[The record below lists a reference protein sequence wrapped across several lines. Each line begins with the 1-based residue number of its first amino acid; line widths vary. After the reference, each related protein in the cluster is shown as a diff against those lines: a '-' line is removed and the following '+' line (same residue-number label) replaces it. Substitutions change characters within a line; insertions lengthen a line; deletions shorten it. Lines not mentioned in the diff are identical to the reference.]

1 MVNFVKPQKSNS
13 GSQYWLSQVNGK
25 VYETTGIPEHG
36 FTSEINAIPIYDS
49 TIYNSN
55 LQKIESAKQEGNLNQ
70 SFVDGLSS
78 PSIDPQLD
86 NAISE
91 YNSLVNRGNFREAA
105 MLATDNESVDVVK
118 IHAQL
123 YGLKTKEH
131 VATALAKR
139 IASEETILNFDKFLK
154 MSGLEELGDLEMPK
168 VKNGGYERVR
178 LITRNYGGMIQI
190 TDQAMRR
197 NVHNPLEDSTKVLND
212 RVEQSKAFV
221 VVDELVNNLN
231 TTTGTAWDTFVSG
244 TDRSTNSPKKDI
256 VNVVDTSIQ
265 DEDVG
270 GIFTHLGLHTNGGS
284 IYEDNSFI
292 RGIVA
297 PVKDA
302 DIDPHLKPL
311 AKFPGATLVQD
322 SFIPQEDAI
331 LVDASSSE
339 ACCILLEGPVQIGSK
354 VGDFLKERTYG
365 VISYHSA
372 TVLNKRTGILL
383 QSVYTALTPAT

>member
-13 GSQYWLSQVNGK
+13 NSQTWFNQVDKK
-25 VYETTGIPEHG
+25 VYETTGTPEHG
-36 FTSEINAIPIYDS
+36 FTNEINAIPIFDAV
-49 TIYNSN
+49 IYNSN
-55 LQKIESAKQEGNLNQ
+55 LKLIEAAKQEGTFNQ
-70 SFVDGLSS
+70 SFVDGLPN

-86 NAISE
+86 NAMAE
-91 YNSLVNRGNFREAA
+91 YNSLVGGSHFREAA
-105 MLATDNESVDVVK
+105 MLATDNEVVDVVK
-118 IHAQL
+118 IHSQL

-131 VATALAKR
+131 VAVSLAKR

-154 MSGLEELGDLEMPK
+154 MSGLEELGELEMPK
-168 VKNGGYERVR
+168 VKNGGYERV
-178 LITRNYGGMIQI
+178 LLATRNYGGMIQI

-197 NVHNPLEDSTKVLND
+197 NIHNPLEDSTKVLND

-221 VVDELVNNLN
+221 VVNELVNSLD
-231 TTTGTAWDTFVSG
+231 TVAASAWDTFVSG
-244 TDRSTNSPKKDI
+244 TDRSTNSPKKDL
-256 VNVVDTSIQ
+256 VNIIDTSIKL
-265 DEDVG
+265 EDVG
-270 GIFTHLGLHTNGGS
+270 GEFTHMGLHTNGGS

-292 RGIVA
+292 RGIVE

-302 DIDPHLKPL
+302 DINPHLKPL
-311 AKFPGATLVQD
+311 AKFPGTMLVQD

-331 LVDASSSE
+331 VVDASSSE

-372 TVLNKRTGILL
+372 TVLNKQTGRLVTGI
-383 QSVYTALTPAT
+383 YTALAPA

>member
-1 MVNFVKPQKSNS
+1 MVNFVRPQKSNS
-13 GSQYWLSQVNGK
+13 NAELWFNPVDK
-25 VYETTGIPEHG
+25 KIYETTGVPEHG
-36 FTSEINAIPIYDS
+36 FTSEINAIPIFDAVTYI
-49 TIYNSN
+49 TN
-55 LQKIESAKQEGNLNQ
+55 LEKVESAKHEGNLTQ

-78 PSIDPQLD
+78 ATIDPQLD
-86 NAISE
+86 NAMSE
-91 YNSLVNRGNFREAA
+91 YNSLVKQNNFREAA

-154 MSGLEELGDLEMPK
+154 MSGLEELGELEMPK
-168 VKNGGYERVR
+168 VKNGGYERV
-178 LITRNYGGMIQI
+178 LLATRNYGGIIQI

-221 VVDELVNNLN
+221 VVNELVNSLD
-231 TTTGTAWDTFVSG
+231 TVAATAWDTFVSG
-244 TDRSTNSPKKDI
+244 TDRSTNSPKKDL
-256 VNVVDTSIQ
+256 VNIVDTSIQ
-265 DEDVG
+265 LEDVG
-270 GIFTHLGLHTNGGS
+270 GVFSHMGVHTNGGS

-302 DIDPHLKPL
+302 DINPHLKPL
-311 AKFPGATLVQD
+311 AKFPGTMLVQD
-322 SFIPQEDAI
+322 SFIPQEVSI
-331 LVDASSSE
+331 VVDATSSE

-365 VISYHSA
+365 VVSYHSA
-372 TVLNKRTGILL
+372 TVLNKQTGRLVTGI
-383 QSVYTALTPAT
+383 YTALDPA